1 MSTDK
6 PTQLTKVYLVG
17 SLGKALGR
25 ELWELD
31 VTSVSEALRAI
42 DINTRGGLERY
53 LRGPGAKR
61 HYKIALQK
69 KTNLIDI
76 KEEVHNRSGRSAIY
90 IMPTIKGRNDGWGKV
105 AAGVV
110 ILALAWWNPY
120 GWAYTAGAVAGAGG
134 AATSAS
140 LTIAGS
146 LAVGF
151 GVSLVLGGITQLLTP
166 TARSPQ
172 EAAEQKNST
181 TFQGNAATV
190 VQGGCVP
197 VVYGRA
203 LVTPIPVSI
212 TVDNDDLST
221 TSAGEEG
228 VIEETDLNGGGIQY
242 S

>member
-61 HYKIALQK
+61 QYKIALQK

-76 KEEVHNRSGRSAIY
+76 KEEAHNKSGRSAIY
-90 IMPTIKGRNDGWGKV
+90 IMPTIKGRNDGWSKV

-110 ILALAWWNPY
+110 ILALAY
-120 GWAYTAGAVAGAGG
+120 FTGGLAAGASGWAGVGATASSGATLGF
-134 AATSAS
+134 
-140 LTIAGS
+140 AGS

-151 GVSLVLGGITQLLTP
+151 GISLVLGGITQLLTP

-203 LVTPIPVSI
+203 LVAPLPVSI